1 MKTEKSYKPINGY
14 LMFGLLLA
22 MVGLAIWAIR
32 AENVVAGVIAIVLG
46 SFIGPG
52 FFIVNPN
59 TSKILLLF
67 GDYRGTVKESGFWW
81 VIPFFV
87 RTLFS
92 LKARNFESERIKVND
107 KTGNPILISVILVWR
122 VKDTYKAAFEV
133 NDFENFVKV
142 QTDSAVRKLA
152 GTYPYD
158 HYEDE
163 TAALTLSSNSEEVN
177 AKLEAEIAER
187 LTIAGI
193 EVIEARIG
201 YLAYAPEIAQVM
213 LRRQQ
218 ASAVI
223 AARNKIVQGAVG
235 MVESALNLLSKKQII
250 DLDQDRKAA
259 MVSNLMIVLCSEH
272 EVEPIVNTGTLYQ

>member
-14 LMFGLLLA
+14 LMFAILLA
-22 MVGLAIWAIR
+22 LTGAAIWAIR
-32 AENVVAGVIAIVLG
+32 AENVVAIVTTMVLG

-87 RTLFS
+87 RTLYS

-107 KTGNPILISVILVWR
+107 KTGNPIMISVILVWR

-250 DLDQDRKAA
+250 ELDQDKKAA

-272 EVEPIVNTGTLYQ
+272 EVEPIVNTGTLYH

>member
-1 MKTEKSYKPINGY
+1 MKTEKLYKPLNGY
-14 LMFGLLLA
+14 LMFAILLTV
-22 MVGLAIWAIR
+22 VGLAIWAIR
-32 AENVVAGVIAIVLG
+32 TENVLVGVIAIILG
-46 SFIGPG
+46 AFIGPG

-87 RTLFS
+87 RILYS

-107 KTGNPILISVILVWR
+107 KTGNPIMISVILVWK

-163 TAALTLSSNSEEVN
+163 TAAITLSSNSEEVN
-177 AKLEAEIAER
+177 AKLEGEITER
-187 LTIAGI
+187 LMIAGI
-193 EVIEARIG
+193 DVIEARIG

-235 MVESALNLLSKKQII
+235 MVESALNMLSKKQII

-259 MVSNLMIVLCSEH
+259 MVSNLMTVLCSEH
-272 EVEPIVNTGTLYQ
+272 EVEPVVNTGTLYQ

>member
-1 MKTEKSYKPINGY
+1 
-14 LMFGLLLA
+14 MFAILLA
-22 MVGLAIWAIR
+22 VTGAAIWAIR
-32 AENVVAGVIAIVLG
+32 AENVVAIVTTMVLNT
-46 SFIGPG
+46 FIIPG

-87 RTLFS
+87 RTLYS

-107 KTGNPILISVILVWR
+107 KTGNPIMISVILVWR

-193 EVIEARIG
+193 EVMEARIG

-223 AARNKIVQGAVG
+223 AARHKIVQGAVG

-250 DLDQDRKAA
+250 ELDQDKKAA

-272 EVEPIVNTGTLYQ
+272 EVEPIVNTGTLYH